1 MPFINDLAFDAAL
14 AVIDDANQ
22 LHICSAEPTSYANV
36 ATVTLG
42 NKTLSGAYTGPA
54 DRSPTG
60 RKITVAAQSAG
71 SVTAT
76 GTAAAWALVD
86 STGTKVCA
94 SGALAASQGVTN
106 GNTFSTAAFDI
117 GFPDAT

>member
-1 MPFINDLAFDAAL
+1 MPYINDLAFDAAL
-14 AVIDDANQ
+14 AVIDDATV
-22 LHICSAEPTSYANV
+22 LHICSAEPTGYANV

-42 NKTLSGAYTGPA
+42 NKSLSGAFTGPA
-54 DRSPTG
+54 DRTPSG
-60 RKITVAAQSAG
+60 RKVTVGAQTGG

-86 STGTKVCA
+86 VPGTKVCA
-94 SGALAASQGVTN
+94 SGALASAQGVTN